1 MGVAACGACLLLIT
15 AGVSAGLGYGIL
27 TRSVGT
33 QLPDMLGAALARLP
47 AVLVLAAVAVLLFGL
62 LPWESVALGWS
73 AVALA
78 GVIAVF
84 GPPLLWPAWM
94 MDISPFTQTPK
105 LPGGTVSAE
114 PLLWLCGIAVALSV
128 AGLAGLRRRDIGDLG
143 PSRLTGR
150 VLDSLADYV
159 QESNEIT
166 SAAGSAAQPPGK

>member
-1 MGVAACGACLLLIT
+1 
-15 AGVSAGLGYGIL
+15 
-27 TRSVGT
+27 
-33 QLPDMLGAALARLP
+33 
-47 AVLVLAAVAVLLFGL
+47 
-62 LPWESVALGWS
+62 
-73 AVALA
+73 VALA

-94 MDISPFTQTPK
+94 MDISPFTQTPR

-150 VLDSLADYV
+150 VLDQLADYD
-159 QESNEIT
+159 QESNKIT
-166 SAAGSAAQPPGK
+166 SAAGSAAQPPRK